1 MTYNPSIC
9 EKVCNYLIKCSGNYA
24 NRVVRDSELPY
35 ICNQI
40 LYYLSAM
47 FTRLILHHLKSPRFL
62 STVSSPLNGNKT
74 FLLNLTDSCVQRLK
88 DLYKNDSSR
97 LLRISVEGGGCSGF
111 QYLFSL
117 DTKLEEEDWYVMI
130 CSLHESHRHSMKI
143 LIPVYSI
150 SVVEKNGVKIVVDY
164 QSLEFLEGAT
174 VDFQSELIRSSFR
187 ILQNPKADSGCSCG
201 ASFSLKVD

>member
-1 MTYNPSIC
+1 
-9 EKVCNYLIKCSGNYA
+9 
-24 NRVVRDSELPY
+24 
-35 ICNQI
+35 
-40 LYYLSAM
+40 M
-47 FTRLILHHLKSPRFL
+47 FTRLIIRNLKGSRL
-62 STVSSPLNGNKT
+62 WSTASSPVTDNLAASLNM
-74 FLLNLTDSCVQRLK
+74 TDGCVKRLK
-88 DLYKNDSSR
+88 DLYSNEPSR

-117 DTKLEEEDWYVMI
+117 DTMLEEEDCI
-130 CSLHESHRHSMKI
+130 I
-143 LIPVYSI
+143 
-150 SVVEKNGVKIVVDY
+150 EKNDVKIVVDR

>member
-1 MTYNPSIC
+1 MTD
-9 EKVCNYLIKCSGNYA
+9 G
-24 NRVVRDSELPY
+24 
-35 ICNQI
+35 
-40 LYYLSAM
+40 
-47 FTRLILHHLKSPRFL
+47 
-62 STVSSPLNGNKT
+62 
-74 FLLNLTDSCVQRLK
+74 CVKRLK
-88 DLYKNDSSR
+88 DLYSNEPSR

-117 DTKLEEEDWYVMI
+117 DTKLEEEDCI
-130 CSLHESHRHSMKI
+130 I
-143 LIPVYSI
+143 
-150 SVVEKNGVKIVVDY
+150 EKNDVKIVVDR